1 MKKMVTV
8 AALGVVTLLTA
19 MPTSADAYFFGRYR
33 TWYRPGWSYRHTWQ
47 ANYYYLNASPWFYAP
62 VAGTAPAVVSGASY
76 SAYYP
81 PAPAIDANAATIQLR
96 VPASARIW
104 IEGEQTAQ
112 TGTDRSFVSP
122 PLVPGYDYV
131 YRVRVQWNEDGKAV
145 ERNRDVTM
153 HAGDRINLTI
163 DR

>member
-1 MKKMVTV
+1 MKKMVMV
-8 AALGVVTLLTA
+8 AALGVVSLLA
-19 MPTSADAYFFGRYR
+19 VMPASAEAHFFGRYR
-33 TWYRPGWSYRHTWQ
+33 TWYRPALSYRHAWR
-47 ANYYYLNASPWFYAP
+47 ANYYYLDAGPLYYAP
-62 VAGTAPAVVSGASY
+62 VAGTAPAVVSAASY

-96 VPASARIW
+96 VPAGARIW

-112 TGTDRSFVSP
+112 TGTDRAFVSP

-131 YRVRVQWNEDGKAV
+131 YRVRVQWNEDGKTV

-153 HAGDRINLTI
+153 HTGDRINLTI